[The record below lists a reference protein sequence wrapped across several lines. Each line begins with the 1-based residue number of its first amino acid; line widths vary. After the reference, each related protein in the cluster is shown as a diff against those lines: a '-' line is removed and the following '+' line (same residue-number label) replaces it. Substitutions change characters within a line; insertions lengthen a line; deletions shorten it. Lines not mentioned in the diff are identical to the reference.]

1 MPRQDGRIEP
11 GQKLSK
17 AISARAWNRAQ
28 EAADVVLGSRQG
40 FAADSFGFGTMGIVV
55 PCRVSTTVS
64 PVILGAVVELSN
76 ASAYRTPASSPSGAP
91 GVQSISASVVVPE
104 SFWGYSGGNHSL
116 GVIVGGTEMPVPGL
130 DKFVQVCVSG
140 LCVAIVK
147 LRGAGEFIRKPVLR
161 DQGASAAS
169 LTGIAEQSSCGQHKL
184 ISVLGSPGA
193 NFSYC
198 LVNL

>member
-28 EAADVVLGSRQG
+28 EAADIVMGSRQG
-40 FAADSFGFGTMGIVV
+40 FTANSYSFGTMGIVV
-55 PCRVSTTVS
+55 PCLVSTTVS

-76 ASAYRTPASSPSGAP
+76 ASAYRTPASNPSGAP
-91 GVQSISASVVVPE
+91 GVQSISASVVVPQ
-104 SFWGYSGGNHSL
+104 SFSNYLGGNHSL
-116 GVIVGGTEMPVPGL
+116 GVIIGGAEMPSPGV

-140 LCVAIVK
+140 LCVAIVRM
-147 LRGAGEFIRKPVLR
+147 RGVGDFIRKPLLR
-161 DQGASAAS
+161 DEDDSAAS

-184 ISVLGSPGA
+184 ISVLGLPGS